1 MPAVEPRP
9 VAPDPVSEAARPVDT
24 QPMRRGGD
32 APPMAPIHTQPLARV
47 AGRPD
52 LDRAHPRIDASSGP
66 QRVDTMPLARPDGT
80 PVAPVRSLADQ
91 TLPVPGSL
99 APVDTLEL
107 HKEQLPGRDVAD
119 TLDVPLRGGP
129 FRDTLDLQRDE
140 LPEPIRK
147 ALERLGGT
155 PDDTISD
162 DGEEE
167 EPSIDIEVDEPIILA
182 RDDAPT
188 EDDSDDHA

>member
-1 MPAVEPRP
+1 
-9 VAPDPVSEAARPVDT
+9 
-24 QPMRRGGD
+24 
-32 APPMAPIHTQPLARV
+32 MAPIHTQPLARV

-52 LDRAHPRIDASSGP
+52 LDRAHPRIDAPSGL

-91 TLPVPGSL
+91 TLSLPGSL

-107 HKEQLPGRDVAD
+107 GKEQLPGREVDD
-119 TLDVPLRGGP
+119 TLDVPIRGGP
-129 FRDTLDLQRDE
+129 FRDTLDLTRDE